1 LGVRFAGL
9 KRAVITGGTGGLG
22 SAIAAVFREKGWE
35 VVQLGSK
42 DLDLED
48 TGAVG
53 RFFAE
58 QPCDL
63 LVCAAGIIRDEPL
76 ARMEEGS
83 WDDVFAVNFTAA
95 ASCAAAVVPGMVS
108 KGCGH
113 VVFVSSYAAL
123 HPAVG
128 QAAYAAA
135 KAALLGLT
143 KDLGVRHGS
152 EGLRFNAVLP
162 GFLETPMTDAVSPKR
177 KDAIRSLHHLGEFNT
192 PAAAAEF
199 VWFLE
204 ERMPWTSGQVFQL
217 DSRP

>member
-1 LGVRFAGL
+1 L

-22 SAIAAVFREKGWE
+22 SAIAEIFAERGWE
-35 VVQLGSK
+35 VVQLGSE
-42 DLDLED
+42 DLNLADVD
-48 TGAVG
+48 AVEG
-53 RFFAE
+53 FFE
-58 QPCDL
+58 GQRCDL

-76 ARMEEGS
+76 ARMGEGS
-83 WDDVFAVNFTAA
+83 WDDVFGVNFTAA
-95 ASCAAAVVPGMVS
+95 ASCAAAAVPGMIARG
-108 KGCGH
+108 KGH

-135 KAALLGLT
+135 KAALVGLT
-143 KDLGVRHGS
+143 KDLAARHGQA
-152 EGLRFNAVLP
+152 GLRFNAILP

-177 KDAIRSLHHLGEFNT
+177 KDAIRSLHCLGEFNT

-204 ERMPWTSGQVFQL
+204 ERMPFTSGQAFQL